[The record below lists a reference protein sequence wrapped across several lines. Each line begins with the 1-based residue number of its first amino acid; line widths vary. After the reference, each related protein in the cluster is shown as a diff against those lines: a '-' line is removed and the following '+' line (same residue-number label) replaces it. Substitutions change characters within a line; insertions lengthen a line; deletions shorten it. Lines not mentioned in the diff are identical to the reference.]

1 MSDELANHIHG
12 NESGVD
18 FTVREVGGHSVCQHQ
33 GQNGVLVVE
42 SGIYPASTEPGLGS
56 APEAINEA
64 LPFNGKQNILEL
76 GTVDE
81 LKDVEI
87 YDTTAHEPTSFSL
100 GIDEITIVAGDVH
113 KFVITPV
120 PSTKNLP
127 VLVWSATKD
136 TNNGEEF
143 DVCHVT
149 DNTLYAVNPGTSTVT
164 AYDITDPGNIKTKTV
179 TVNVVTKIEYVSVT
193 LDLTGV
199 GASNTTTSLLK
210 GGNYSNTLTVLEGY
224 GPEFHLT
231 ITKGGS
237 SLIDQDFS
245 GSEPITLEN
254 VEADLVI
261 TATATEA

>member
-1 MSDELANHIHG
+1 MADELNHNHG
-12 NESGVD
+12 NEGGND
-18 FTVREVGGHSVCQHQ
+18 FTVREVNGFSVCQHQ
-33 GQNGVLVVE
+33 GVNGVLVVE
-42 SGIYPASTEPGLGS
+42 SGIYPESTEPGLGY
-56 APEAINEA
+56 APESVNEVLA
-64 LPFNGKQNILEL
+64 YNGKLNNLEH
-76 GTVDE
+76 GTFKEPDDI
-81 LKDVEI
+81 DV
-87 YDTTAHEPTSFSL
+87 YDSDAHKPTSFSL
-100 GIDEITIVAGDVH
+100 GVSELTIVAGDVH

-127 VLVWSATKD
+127 VLVWSTTKD
-136 TNNGEEF
+136 TVEGEEI

-149 DNTLYAVNPGTSTVT
+149 DNVLYAVNPGTSTVT
-164 AYDITDPGNIKTKTV
+164 AYDITDPENIKTQTV

-231 ITKGGS
+231 ITAGS
-237 SLIDQDFS
+237 SSLVDQDFS